1 MSKFFTWWIVTLLIS
16 AVLSPLGQP
25 FARGDEDNQTGTNGV
40 ITAESIKKPGTNLV
54 RLTKDYPIWIDT
66 QRNLV
71 LVDGEICLREG
82 MLEMFA
88 CPRGTKEHESIVAVN
103 CPAQYVHTAL
113 LAVGAEPGRPV
124 QFAPE
129 YVPASGTII
138 DVFVL
143 WIDQDGRRRSTRAQD
158 WIRYHKTD
166 EPMAYDWV
174 FAGSGFWTD
183 EQTGERI
190 YYGDGGDFICVS
202 NFATATLDL
211 PVASP
216 QDNADLLF
224 SALTENIPPLGTRVR
239 LMLRPRLEPSTQP

>member
-1 MSKFFTWWIVTLLIS
+1 MFKLFAWWIVLPLLS
-16 AVLSPLGQP
+16 AVLLSMGQSY
-25 FARGDEDNQTGTNGV
+25 AWGDDDTQEDV
-40 ITAESIKKPGTNLV
+40 HDESTLESFKKPGTSLV

-88 CPRGTKEHESIVAVN
+88 CPRGTKEHESIVSVN
-103 CPAQYVHTAL
+103 CPAQYVHAAL

-129 YVPASGTII
+129 YVPASGTTV

-143 WIDQDGRRRSTRAQD
+143 WIDQDGTKRSVRAQE

-166 EPMAYDWV
+166 EPMTYDWV

-224 SALTENIPPLGTRVR
+224 SALTEKIPPLGTRVR
-239 LMLRPRLEPSTQP
+239 LVLRPRLEP